1 MSIDLTRFLF
11 FFYFSTS
18 FANPWEAIVKL
29 IIQVTIDADLKLCT
43 HLKLMTRIANAKLF
57 NQTCPLRLV
66 RFIVESAGEERKI
79 IISNLMTSF
88 SNAFSRLLST
98 LSSSCW
104 CFLSFFFLHFVVGA
118 ELKMFF
124 HKFSFLLLQPACLPA
139 SVEKWEGKER
149 EKSWVEETF
158 FSRVARYQT
167 LTPFLVIAA
176 RFLGFIEPV
185 VRCPLREQT
194 NLLRC
199 FVWSNASPWIANA
212 LNSATLSNLSMHCFA
227 LGSKMKTADQIKR
240 FNASDKKC
248 KTRRFEMT
256 SDK

>member
-11 FFYFSTS
+11 FFSFSTS
-18 FANPWEAIVKL
+18 FANPWEVIVKL

-88 SNAFSRLLST
+88 SNAFSCLLST

-124 HKFSFLLLQPACLPA
+124 HKFSFLLLPA
-139 SVEKWEGKER
+139 SER
-149 EKSWVEETF
+149 WKVRRKRKREELSWRNLL
-158 FSRVARYQT
+158 FSRRAISDFDT
-167 LTPFLVIAA
+167 I
-176 RFLGFIEPV
+176 
-185 VRCPLREQT
+185 
-194 NLLRC
+194 
-199 FVWSNASPWIANA
+199 
-212 LNSATLSNLSMHCFA
+212 LSHSSEI
-227 LGSKMKTADQIKR
+227 SKFHWTSRAMSIKR
-240 FNASDKKC
+240 TNKSLEVFRLK
-248 KTRRFEMT
+248 
-256 SDK
+256 